1 MKSNYLKNK
10 SFWKKA
16 FKLAAFFQ
24 ALILFLAF
32 LKSLLSGDIGGLTMM
47 GFMQAVLISFI
58 CGLIAGV
65 SLAYKDEFS

>member
-1 MKSNYLKNK
+1 MKPNYLKNK

-16 FKLAAFFQ
+16 FKLTAFFQ
-24 ALILFLAF
+24 TLILLLAF
-32 LKSLLSGDIGGLTMM
+32 LKSFLSGDIGGLTMM

-65 SLAYKDEFS
+65 SLAYKDNFS